1 MNKVQSSKFKVQNLV
16 ITALVVIFI
25 FMVGL
30 NVVYIVNAQAPDRD
44 IPAGDNGTLPTAT
57 PTTRN
62 STGNV
67 SPTSV
72 DITKSSFKLLICDGP
87 EELRHYNPAT
97 NKIEPGYVDKVNNI
111 SVPPYENPDFIPCD
125 FRGLMMQLQHFINIA
140 MVLGVLVALGG
151 LLWAGALYIS
161 GAPEKIKQAHKIF
174 PSIFWGFII
183 MLSAWFI
190 VYQILEWLTGP
201 NAKSFGVLLGL

>member
-1 MNKVQSSKFKVQNLV
+1 MKIFNYQFSMINSRTFR
-16 ITALVVIFI
+16 LVVLALII
-25 FMVGL
+25 FMVGM
-30 NVVYIVNAQAPDRD
+30 NVASIVNAQE
-44 IPAGDNGTLPTAT
+44 
-57 PTTRN
+57 
-62 STGNV
+62 SV
-67 SPTSV
+67 KSV

-97 NKIEPGYVDKVNNI
+97 NKIEEGFTND
-111 SVPPYENPDFIPCD
+111 DFIPCD

>member
-1 MNKVQSSKFKVQNLV
+1 MNKVQSSKFKIQNLV

-62 STGNV
+62 STGDV

-87 EELRHYNPAT
+87 EELKHYNPAT
-97 NKIEPGYVDKVNNI
+97 NKIEEGFTND
-111 SVPPYENPDFIPCD
+111 DFIPCD